1 MVYLSQFRFPTRKEE
16 QAFLSASPK
25 MKRTI
30 YSSKYPFSLFEF
42 RDMPTLDFQEIT
54 VFYGNNGSGKSTVL
68 NVIAET
74 LGLPRETPYNRS
86 DFFEDYTT
94 LCKYKINGRILS
106 ASKIIT
112 SDDVF
117 DKVLD
122 IRRLNDGID
131 NRRDELI
138 SEYVN
143 EQHEARS
150 GVPNTFTGL
159 EDYENWKRRSDM
171 RRSTSSQFIRKNLIR
186 NVEERSNGE
195 SALAY
200 FVDAI
205 ADGGLYLLDEPEN
218 SLSPSN
224 QLQLKYFLEDCARH
238 HGCQFIISTHSPF
251 LLSLRSA
258 KIYDLDRQP
267 ISTAESWTELD
278 AVRTYFDFFE
288 ENREKFL

>member
-86 DFFEDYTT
+86 DFFEDYTA

-238 HGCQFIISTHSPF
+238 HSCQFIISTHSPF